1 MGNKKMDK
9 KQVPDIVVAR
19 LPLYLQTLKRLEQE
33 GEYNTSSKDL
43 GKRIGI
49 SAAQIRKDLSHFG
62 EFGKQGTGYS
72 ISFLIEKLEGILHV
86 NKVWDMALIGVGF
99 LGHAIAN
106 FHGFQNHGFQIKC
119 IFDNDPEKIGS
130 KIGDFVI
137 DDGRN
142 LAEIIQK
149 ANIKVA
155 MITVDAEQAQNVA
168 NQLVKAG
175 VKAILNY
182 APVKL
187 IVPKSVQVQNI
198 DPIIELQHMTY
209 YLD

>member
-1 MGNKKMDK
+1 MEK

-19 LPLYLQTLKRLEQE
+19 LPLYLQTLNRLEME
-33 GEYNTSSKDL
+33 GEYNTSSKDP

-72 ISFLIEKLEGILHV
+72 ISFLKEKLENILHV
-86 NKVWDMALIGVGF
+86 DRVWDIALIGVGF

-106 FHGFQNHGFQIKC
+106 FNGFANHGFQIKC
-119 IFDNDPEKIGS
+119 IFDNDPGKIGT
-130 KIGDFVI
+130 KIGEFEIFDSA
-137 DDGRN
+137 R
-142 LAEIIQK
+142 LEEIIK
-149 ANIKVA
+149 KEKIKVA
-155 MITVDAEQAQNVA
+155 MLTVDSEHAQKVTD
-168 NQLVKAG
+168 QLVKIG

-187 IVPKSVQVQNI
+187 ITPKNVQVQNI

-209 YLD
+209 YLDN

>member
-1 MGNKKMDK
+1 MDK

-33 GEYNTSSKDL
+33 GEYNTSSNDL

-130 KIGDFVI
+130 KIGDFI
-137 DDGRN
+137 IEDGRN
-142 LAEIIQK
+142 LAEVIK
-149 ANIKVA
+149 KENIKVA
-155 MITVDAEQAQNVA
+155 MITVDTEQAQNVA
-168 NQLVKAG
+168 NLLVKAG

-198 DPIIELQHMTY
+198 DPLIELQHMTY

>member
-1 MGNKKMDK
+1 MEK

-19 LPLYLQTLKRLEQE
+19 LPLYLQTLNRLEHE

-43 GKRIGI
+43 GKKIGI

-72 ISFLIEKLEGILHV
+72 ISFLIEKLEDILHV
-86 NKVWDMALIGVGF
+86 NLVWNMALIGVGF

-106 FHGFQNHGFQIKC
+106 FRGFQNHGFQIKC
-119 IFDNDPEKIGS
+119 IFDNDPEKIGT

-137 DDGRN
+137 YDSNN
-142 LAEIIQK
+142 LAELIQK
-149 ANIKVA
+149 ENIKVA
-155 MITVDAEQAQNVA
+155 MITVDAEHAQNVA

>member
-1 MGNKKMDK
+1 MKNN
-9 KQVPDIVVAR
+9 QVPDIVVAR
-19 LPLYLQTLKRLEQE
+19 LPLYLQTLKRLEME
-33 GEYNTSSKDL
+33 GEYNISSKDL

-72 ISFLIEKLEGILHV
+72 ISFLKEKLENILNV
-86 NKVWDMALIGVGF
+86 DRVWDMALIGVGF

-106 FHGFQNHGFQIKC
+106 FKGFSNHGFQIKC
-119 IFDNDPEKIGS
+119 IFDNDPKKVGTKIGEFEVLDS
-130 KIGDFVI
+130 E
-137 DDGRN
+137 R
-142 LAEIIQK
+142 LEEIIK
-149 ANIKVA
+149 KENIKVA
-155 MITVDAEQAQNVA
+155 MITVDSENAQKLTDK
-168 NQLVKAG
+168 LVKIG

-187 IVPKSVQVQNI
+187 ITPKDVQVQNI
-198 DPIIELQHMTY
+198 DPIIKLQHMTY